1 MHLAAQVHGLRLM
14 MVAAFVVML
23 VAGDMPSGF
32 FIVAFGTIMLMA
44 GGSGD
49 GAIGA
54 VCRYRRGKAR
64 LQ

>member
-1 MHLAAQVHGLRLM
+1 M
-14 MVAAFVVML
+14 MVAAFAVML
-23 VAGDMPSGF
+23 VAGSMPSGL
-32 FIVAFGTIMLMA
+32 FIVAFGAIMLMA

-54 VCRYRRGKAR
+54 VCRNCRGKAR